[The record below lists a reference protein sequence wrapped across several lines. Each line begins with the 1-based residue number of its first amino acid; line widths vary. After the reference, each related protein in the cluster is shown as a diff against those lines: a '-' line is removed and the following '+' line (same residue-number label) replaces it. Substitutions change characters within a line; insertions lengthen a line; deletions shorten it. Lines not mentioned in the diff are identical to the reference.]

1 MDKDTK
7 IGLVVIIIVAIVA
20 SAYYLGKNSTIQ
32 TLSTSTEKTT
42 TSNIEQNKIE
52 QPVSQSRVSHTLTTA
67 SENGL
72 ACKNIANA
80 AANIDDAQQKR
91 TDPYGS
97 VTVRQ
102 THYNQSLSNCYY
114 ELTVVSN
121 GTIETDLKAA
131 PDDSMLVWCAD
142 ISSNGQTST
151 ICNEPN
157 HQGLETEAR
166 FKQLENYYLSN

>member
-7 IGLVVIIIVAIVA
+7 IGLAIVVIAALIVGV
-20 SAYYLGKNSTIQ
+20 YFLGKNSTPQ
-32 TLSTSTEKTT
+32 SYSTPTT
-42 TSNIEQNKIE
+42 TSTKQDYVA
-52 QPVSQSRVSHTLTTA
+52 QPISQPTVSANLTTA

-80 AANIDDAQQKR
+80 AANVDDAQQKR

-102 THYNQSLSNCYY
+102 THYNQLLNNCYY
-114 ELTVVSN
+114 ELTIVSS
-121 GTIETDLKAA
+121 GAIETDLKAA
-131 PDDSMLVWCAD
+131 PDDTMLAWCAD

-166 FKQLENYYLSN
+166 LKQLENYYLSN